1 MKQILLHNWKI
12 KLTSLLLAFIVWY
25 LIRHNVNPEAEGRSR
40 ASADERAKR

>member
-25 LIRHNVNPEAEGRSR
+25 LIRHNVNPAAEGRPR
-40 ASADERAKR
+40 ASSSERANR